1 MAKRFPL
8 DAKDSSLPAK
18 NRFNFNS
25 DDDDFEHYKQRF
37 IAKNTANDIPMC
49 LRLFKEWKDKRNA
62 RFPNNPVPQ
71 KILQGG
77 NKVALCKCQNPGP

>member
-8 DAKDSSLPAK
+8 DAKDCPPPAK

-25 DDDDFEHYKQRF
+25 DDDFEHYKQRF
-37 IAKNTANDIPMC
+37 IAKNTADDIQKC

-62 RFPNNPVPQ
+62 RFPNNPCAT
-71 KILQGG
+71 KDS
-77 NKVALCKCQNPGP
+77 PGWK